1 MLTPRSCF
9 ELRAMRTILLSLALL
24 ASGCAAILPGAPVA
38 VAPSNVTGSPVPAG
52 LPQAGDTSL
61 DPAQAS
67 AGAYRLDPRHAS
79 VIWRIRHMGL
89 SPFTARLDTISGA
102 LNLDPQTPANS
113 SVDITIA
120 ANSVSTGVLGRDGAR
135 GFDQQIAREVL
146 SAEANPDIRFV
157 SRSITPT
164 GPTSGLIAGDLTMR
178 GTTHPVTLEARFEGG
193 RVDPLRG
200 GYVVAFTGRTIIDR
214 SQWDAHFTNPIADG
228 TVGHDVEILISV
240 EFVKS

>member
-1 MLTPRSCF
+1 
-9 ELRAMRTILLSLALL
+9 MRTALLAFALL
-24 ASGCAAILPGAPVA
+24 ASGCAAVLPSAPIA
-38 VAPSNVTGSPVPAG
+38 VAPITVSGSPVPAS

-61 DPAQAS
+61 DPTQAP

-79 VIWRIRHMGL
+79 VIWRVRHMGL
-89 SPFTARLDTISGA
+89 SPFAARLDAISGS
-102 LNLDPQTPANS
+102 LNLDPAALSAS

-120 ANSVSTGVLGRDGAR
+120 ANSVSTGILGRDGVR

-146 SAEANPDIRFV
+146 GAEANPDIRFV
-157 SRSITPT
+157 SRTITQT
-164 GPTSGLIAGDLTMR
+164 GPTSGLIAGDLTLN
-178 GTTHPVTLEARFEGG
+178 GATHPVTLEARFEGG

-214 SQWDAHFTNPIADG
+214 SQWDARLSNPIANRTAGD
-228 TVGHDVEILISV
+228 DVEILISV